1 MLFVTG
7 HAKDEGAPLDWA
19 VLGAAAAQ
27 GLTLV
32 IYMGVAQAAHQ
43 QAGLLQALPAA
54 TPVGIVQHAS
64 RPQQRVAR
72 STLGALART
81 LADEGLGSPAI
92 LVVGD
97 VVRGAAALH
106 GEARGPQP
114 AQAAAA

>member
-1 MLFVTG
+1 VLFVTG
-7 HAKDEGAPLDWA
+7 HAKDEGAPLDWS

-32 IYMGVAQAAHQ
+32 IYMGVAQAARL

-72 STLGALART
+72 STLGALVRT

-92 LVVGD
+92 LIVGD
-97 VVRGAAALH
+97 VVRGAVALH
-106 GEARGPQP
+106 GEASAVGAP
-114 AQAAAA
+114 ARAAA